1 MRESL
6 QLHEPLLVNTLGHSA
21 GVLIFGIFLYL
32 LITDRVGAR
41 LHGHRLAIATAA
53 LAFIWNLSSLT
64 VLAITDG
71 TTASARV
78 LVAISSSA
86 LSLLPALLLDLSL
99 SRRFRY
105 AVGMGYVLSSV
116 AIAMHALEMP
126 LRAPQLHRP
135 GLLVITSGF
144 GILTVA
150 AAVGVLLSGDVN
162 RRQLTSRLTGTMGL
176 FLFALSFIHFG
187 AGDSSSLWPIELL
200 SHHAGLPLALFVLLQ
215 DYRSVLVDAMIRFL
229 ANILLAAVFVAGV
242 AVLHEAMPSA
252 QDQFQEGMILI
263 GSSLALVGFAV
274 VRNRFQIFLTR
285 ILFHRPELDRMIERL
300 RSRHADFSDER
311 EYLSWAGGQT
321 ADFMSAEGVGQVAP
335 DIIARLK
342 KESVAVP
349 ATTASVPELREQ
361 LDRAGVEVV
370 IPILLSKA
378 ETRFLFLGR
387 RAGGRRYLSEDL
399 DVLTHL
405 AARIAEQ
412 MVSMRESE
420 LKRLVAQA
428 ELRALQS
435 QIHPHFLFNALN
447 TLYGAIPREADGAR
461 RTVLNLADIFRY
473 FLQTDRTYIA
483 LEEELRIVQ
492 AYLEIESLRLGPK
505 LRTEISVPPEVMG
518 VRIPVL
524 SIQPLVENAVK
535 HGVAAKAEGGLVRLE
550 ASIEN
555 GKLRVRV
562 SDSGGGFTAGE
573 AKGRGVGL
581 DNVRQRLCLCYGPD
595 ADLKIDSSDVG
606 ACVQFSVGLTK

>member
-1 MRESL
+1 M
-6 QLHEPLLVNTLGHSA
+6 NTLGHSA

-32 LITDRVGAR
+32 LLTDRVGAR
-41 LHGHRLAIATAA
+41 LQGHKLAIATAG
-53 LAFIWNLSSLT
+53 LAFIWNLASLS
-64 VLAITDG
+64 VLAITDER
-71 TTASARV
+71 TAAARV
-78 LVAISSSA
+78 LVAVSSSA

-105 AVGMGYVLSSV
+105 VVGMGYVLSSV

-126 LRAPQLHRP
+126 LRAPELHRP
-135 GLLVITSGF
+135 GLIIITSGF

-150 AAVGVLLSGDVN
+150 VAVGVLLSGEVN
-162 RRQLTSRLTGTMGL
+162 RRQLTSRLLGTMGL
-176 FLFALSFIHFG
+176 FLFAMSFTHFG

-229 ANILLAAVFVAGV
+229 ANILLAAVFVTGV
-242 AVLHEAMPSA
+242 AVLHEMMPPA
-252 QDQFQEGMILI
+252 QDQFQEGLILI
-263 GSSLALVGFAV
+263 GSSLALVLFAV
-274 VRNRFQIFLTR
+274 VRNRFQNVLTR
-285 ILFHRPELDRMIERL
+285 ILFHRPELEVMIERL
-300 RSRHADFSDER
+300 RSRHADFADEQ
-311 EYLSWAGGQT
+311 EYLNWTRSLA
-321 ADFMSAEGVGQVAP
+321 ADFMSAEGVGNVAP
-335 DIIARLK
+335 EIVARLK
-342 KESVAVP
+342 QEAVAVP
-349 ATTASVPELREQ
+349 ATTASVPELRDPLE
-361 LDRAGVEVV
+361 RAGVEVV

-387 RAGGRRYLSEDL
+387 RSGGRRYLSEDL
-399 DVLTHL
+399 GVLTQL

-412 MVSMRESE
+412 VVSMRESE

-447 TLYGAIPREADGAR
+447 TLYGAIPREAEGAR

-505 LRTEISVPPEVMG
+505 LRTEIVVAAEAMS

-550 ASIEN
+550 AILED

-562 SDSGGGFTAGE
+562 SDSGAGFTAEG
-573 AKGRGVGL
+573 ANGRGVGL
-581 DNVRQRLCLCYGPD
+581 DNVRQRLRLCYGPD
-595 ADLKIDSSDVG
+595 SDLKIDSSEDG
-606 ACVQFSVGLTK
+606 ACVHFAVGLTK

>member
-1 MRESL
+1 
-6 QLHEPLLVNTLGHSA
+6 
-21 GVLIFGIFLYL
+21 
-32 LITDRVGAR
+32 
-41 LHGHRLAIATAA
+41 
-53 LAFIWNLSSLT
+53 
-64 VLAITDG
+64 
-71 TTASARV
+71 
-78 LVAISSSA
+78 
-86 LSLLPALLLDLSL
+86 
-99 SRRFRY
+99 
-105 AVGMGYVLSSV
+105 MGYVLSSV

-126 LRAPQLHRP
+126 LRAPELHRP
-135 GLLVITSGF
+135 GLIIITSGF

-150 AAVGVLLSGDVN
+150 VAVGVLLSGEVN
-162 RRQLTSRLTGTMGL
+162 RRQLTSRLLGTMGL
-176 FLFALSFIHFG
+176 FLFAMSFTHFG

-229 ANILLAAVFVAGV
+229 ANILLAAVFVTGV
-242 AVLHEAMPSA
+242 AVLHEMMPPA
-252 QDQFQEGMILI
+252 QDQFQEGLILI
-263 GSSLALVGFAV
+263 GSSLALVLFAV
-274 VRNRFQIFLTR
+274 VRNRFQNVLTR
-285 ILFHRPELDRMIERL
+285 ILFHRPELEVMIERL
-300 RSRHADFSDER
+300 RSRHADFADEQ
-311 EYLSWAGGQT
+311 EYLNWTRSLA
-321 ADFMSAEGVGQVAP
+321 ADFMSAEGVGNVAP
-335 DIIARLK
+335 EIVARLK
-342 KESVAVP
+342 QEAVAVP
-349 ATTASVPELREQ
+349 ATTASVPELRDPLE
-361 LDRAGVEVV
+361 RAGVEVV

-387 RAGGRRYLSEDL
+387 RSGGRRYLSEDL
-399 DVLTHL
+399 GVLTQL

-412 MVSMRESE
+412 VVSMRESE

-447 TLYGAIPREADGAR
+447 TLYGAIPREAEGAR

-505 LRTEISVPPEVMG
+505 LRTEIVVAAEAMS

-550 ASIEN
+550 AILED

-562 SDSGGGFTAGE
+562 SDSGAGFTAEG
-573 AKGRGVGL
+573 ANGRGVGL
-581 DNVRQRLCLCYGPD
+581 DNVRQRLRLCYGPD
-595 ADLKIDSSDVG
+595 SDLKIDSSEDG
-606 ACVQFSVGLTK
+606 ACVHFAVGLTK

>member
-1 MRESL
+1 MTEALQIHESL
-6 QLHEPLLVNTLGHSA
+6 LLNTLGHSA
-21 GVLIFGIFLYL
+21 GVLVFGIFLYL

-41 LHGHRLAIATAA
+41 LHGHKLAIATAA
-53 LAFIWNLSSLT
+53 LAFFWNLSSLAA
-64 VLAITDG
+64 LSITDA
-71 TTASARV
+71 TTAPARV
-78 LVAISSSA
+78 LIAISSSA

-105 AVGMGYVLSSV
+105 VVGMGYVLSSV
-116 AIAMHALEMP
+116 SIAFHALEMS
-126 LRAPQLHRP
+126 LREPQLHRS
-135 GLLVITSGF
+135 GQIIITSGF

-150 AAVGVLLSGDVN
+150 VAVWVLLSGEVN
-162 RRQLTSRLTGTMGL
+162 RRQVTSRLAGTMGL
-176 FLFALSFIHFG
+176 FLFAMSFIHFG

-242 AVLHEAMPSA
+242 FVLHDKMPPA
-252 QDQFQEGMILI
+252 RDQFQEGLILI
-263 GSSLALVGFAV
+263 GSAIALVLFTV
-274 VRNRFQIFLTR
+274 VRNSFQRFLTR
-285 ILFHRPELDRMIERL
+285 ILFRQPELERMVERL
-300 RSRHADFSDER
+300 RSRHADFAE
-311 EYLSWAGGQT
+311 EQEFLTWAGAQT
-321 ADFMSAEGVGQVAP
+321 ADFMSAEGVGKVAP
-335 DIIARLK
+335 EIIDRLK
-342 KESVAVP
+342 KDAFAVP
-349 ATTASVPELREQ
+349 ATTASVPDLRDQ
-361 LDRAGVEVV
+361 LERAGVEVL

-387 RAGGRRYLSEDL
+387 RTGGRRYLSEDL
-399 DVLTHL
+399 ALLAHL

-412 MVSMRESE
+412 VVGMRESE

-483 LEEELRIVQ
+483 LEDELRIVQ

-505 LRTEISVPPEVMG
+505 LKTEISVAPEARG
-518 VRIPVL
+518 VLIPVL

-535 HGVAAKAEGGLVRLE
+535 HGVAAKSDGGLVRLE
-550 ASIEN
+550 ATVE
-555 GKLRVRV
+555 GGTLHVRV
-562 SDSGGGFTAGE
+562 CDSGAGFTADAG
-573 AKGRGVGL
+573 KGRGVGL

-595 ADLKIDSSDVG
+595 SNLQITSSDEG
-606 ACVQFSVGLTK
+606 ACVQFAVGLTK

>member
-1 MRESL
+1 M
-6 QLHEPLLVNTLGHSA
+6 NTLGHSA

-32 LITDRVGAR
+32 LMTDRVGSR
-41 LHGHRLAIATAA
+41 LHGHRIAVATAA
-53 LAFIWNLSSLT
+53 VAFIWDLSSLIA
-64 VLAITDG
+64 LAFADP
-71 TTASARV
+71 TTAAARV
-78 LVAISSSA
+78 WIAISSSA
-86 LSLLPALLLDLSL
+86 LSLLPALLLDVSL
-99 SRRFRY
+99 SRRFRSV
-105 AVGMGYVLSSV
+105 VGMGYLLSSIS
-116 AIAMHALEMP
+116 IAMHALEMP
-126 LRAPQLHRP
+126 LRAPQLHQP
-135 GLLVITSGF
+135 GQLVITSGF
-144 GILTVA
+144 GILTIAVA
-150 AAVGVLLSGDVN
+150 VWVLLSGEVS
-162 RRQLTSRLTGTMGL
+162 RRQVASRLAGTIGL
-176 FLFALSFIHFG
+176 FLFAMSFVHFG

-229 ANILLAAVFVAGV
+229 ANILLAGLFVAGV
-242 AVLHEAMPSA
+242 TVLHDRLPPAH
-252 QDQFQEGMILI
+252 DQFQEGLILVGAAI
-263 GSSLALVGFAV
+263 ALVLFAV
-274 VRNRFQIFLTR
+274 VRNAFQRFLTR
-285 ILFHRPELDRMIERL
+285 ILFQRPELETVLERL
-300 RSRHADFSDER
+300 RSRHADFEDEQ
-311 EYLSWAGGQT
+311 EYLSWAGGLT
-321 ADFMSAEGVGQVAP
+321 AEFMTAEGVGKVSP
-335 DIIARLK
+335 EILTRLIR
-342 KESVAVP
+342 EGVVMP
-349 ATTASVPELREQ
+349 GTAASLDAMRDELE
-361 LDRAGVEVV
+361 RAGVEVV

-399 DVLTHL
+399 ELLAHL

-412 MVSMRESE
+412 VVGMRESE

-447 TLYGAIPREADGAR
+447 TLYGTIPREAVGAR

-505 LRTEISVPPEVMG
+505 LRIEISVSPEVMG

-550 ASIEN
+550 ADLED

-562 SDSGGGFTAGE
+562 SDSGAGFMAGDG
-573 AKGRGVGL
+573 KGRGVGL
-581 DNVRQRLCLCYGPD
+581 DNVRQRLRLCYGPD
-595 ADLKIDSSDVG
+595 ADLKIDSSDAG
-606 ACVQFSVGLTK
+606 ARVQFAVGLNK

>member
-1 MRESL
+1 M
-6 QLHEPLLVNTLGHSA
+6 NTLGHSA

-32 LITDRVGAR
+32 LLTDRVGAR
-41 LHGHRLAIATAA
+41 LQGHRLAIATAG
-53 LAFIWNLSSLT
+53 LAFIWNLASLS
-64 VLAITDG
+64 VLAITDER
-71 TTASARV
+71 TAAARV
-78 LVAISSSA
+78 LVAVSSSA

-105 AVGMGYVLSSV
+105 VVGMGYVLSSV

-126 LRAPQLHRP
+126 LRAPELHRP
-135 GLLVITSGF
+135 GLIIITSGF

-150 AAVGVLLSGDVN
+150 VAVGVLLSGEVN
-162 RRQLTSRLTGTMGL
+162 RRQLTSRLLGTMGL
-176 FLFALSFIHFG
+176 FLFAMSFTHFG

-229 ANILLAAVFVAGV
+229 ANILLAAVFVTGV
-242 AVLHEAMPSA
+242 AVLHEMMPPA
-252 QDQFQEGMILI
+252 QDQFQEGLILI
-263 GSSLALVGFAV
+263 GSSLALVLFAV
-274 VRNRFQIFLTR
+274 VRNRFQNVLTR
-285 ILFHRPELDRMIERL
+285 ILFHRPELEVMIERL
-300 RSRHADFSDER
+300 RSRHADFADEQ
-311 EYLSWAGGQT
+311 EYLNWTRSLA
-321 ADFMSAEGVGQVAP
+321 ADFMSAEGVGNVAP
-335 DIIARLK
+335 EIVARLK
-342 KESVAVP
+342 QEAVAVP
-349 ATTASVPELREQ
+349 ATTASVPELRDPLE
-361 LDRAGVEVV
+361 RAGVEVV

-387 RAGGRRYLSEDL
+387 RSGGRRYLSEDL
-399 DVLTHL
+399 GVLTQL

-412 MVSMRESE
+412 VVSMRESE

-447 TLYGAIPREADGAR
+447 TLYGAIPREAEGAR

-505 LRTEISVPPEVMG
+505 LRTEIVVAAEAMS

-550 ASIEN
+550 AILED

-562 SDSGGGFTAGE
+562 SDSGAGFTAEG
-573 AKGRGVGL
+573 ANGRGVGL
-581 DNVRQRLCLCYGPD
+581 DNVRQRLRLCYGPD
-595 ADLKIDSSDVG
+595 SDLKIDSSEDG
-606 ACVQFSVGLTK
+606 ACVHFAVGLTK

>member
-1 MRESL
+1 M
-6 QLHEPLLVNTLGHSA
+6 NTLGHSA

-32 LITDRVGAR
+32 LLTDRVGAR
-41 LHGHRLAIATAA
+41 LQGHKLAIATAG
-53 LAFIWNLSSLT
+53 LAFIWNLASLS
-64 VLAITDG
+64 VLAITDER
-71 TTASARV
+71 TAAARV
-78 LVAISSSA
+78 LVAVSSSA

-105 AVGMGYVLSSV
+105 VVGMGYVLSSV

-126 LRAPQLHRP
+126 LRAPELHRP
-135 GLLVITSGF
+135 GLIIITSGF

-150 AAVGVLLSGDVN
+150 VAVGVLLSGEVN
-162 RRQLTSRLTGTMGL
+162 RRQLTSRLLGTMGL
-176 FLFALSFIHFG
+176 FLFAMSFTHFG

-229 ANILLAAVFVAGV
+229 ANILLAAVFVTGV
-242 AVLHEAMPSA
+242 AVLHEMMPPA
-252 QDQFQEGMILI
+252 QDQFQEGLILI
-263 GSSLALVGFAV
+263 GSSLALVLFAV
-274 VRNRFQIFLTR
+274 VRNRFQNVLTR
-285 ILFHRPELDRMIERL
+285 ILFHRPELEVMIERL
-300 RSRHADFSDER
+300 RSRHADFADEQ
-311 EYLSWAGGQT
+311 EYLNWTRSLA
-321 ADFMSAEGVGQVAP
+321 ADFMSAEGVGNVASE
-335 DIIARLK
+335 IVARLK
-342 KESVAVP
+342 QEAVAVP
-349 ATTASVPELREQ
+349 ATTASVPELRDPLE
-361 LDRAGVEVV
+361 RAGVEVV

-387 RAGGRRYLSEDL
+387 RSGGRRYLSEDL
-399 DVLTHL
+399 GVLTQL

-412 MVSMRESE
+412 VVSMRESE

-447 TLYGAIPREADGAR
+447 TLYGAIPREAEGAR

-505 LRTEISVPPEVMG
+505 LRTEIVVAAEAMSA
-518 VRIPVL
+518 RIPVL

-550 ASIEN
+550 AILED

-562 SDSGGGFTAGE
+562 SDSGAGFTAEG
-573 AKGRGVGL
+573 ANGRGVGL
-581 DNVRQRLCLCYGPD
+581 DNVRQRLRLCYGPD
-595 ADLKIDSSDVG
+595 SDLKIDSSEDG
-606 ACVQFSVGLTK
+606 ACVHFAVGLTK

>member
-1 MRESL
+1 MREAL
-6 QLHEPLLVNTLGHSA
+6 QLHEPLLMNTLGHSA

-32 LITDRVGAR
+32 LITDRVGSR

-53 LAFIWNLSSLT
+53 LALVWDLSSLI
-64 VLAITDG
+64 VLAYTDP
-71 TTASARV
+71 TVASARV
-78 LVAISSSA
+78 LIAISSSA

-105 AVGMGYVLSSV
+105 VVGVGYLLSSV
-116 AIAMHALEMP
+116 SIAMHALEMP
-126 LRAPQLHRP
+126 LRAPELHRP
-135 GLLVITSGF
+135 GQLVITSGF

-150 AAVGVLLSGDVN
+150 VAVWVLLSGEVN
-162 RRQLTSRLTGTMGL
+162 RRELTSRLAGTIGL
-176 FLFALSFIHFG
+176 FLFAMSFIHFG

-229 ANILLAAVFVAGV
+229 ANILLATVFVAGV
-242 AVLHEAMPSA
+242 AVLHDKMPPA
-252 QDQFQEGMILI
+252 QDQFQEGLILI
-263 GSSLALVGFAV
+263 AGAIALVLFV
-274 VRNRFQIFLTR
+274 LVRNGFQRFLTR
-285 ILFHRPELDRMIERL
+285 ILFRRPELEQVIERL
-300 RSRHADFSDER
+300 RSRHADFQDEQ
-311 EYLSWAGGQT
+311 EYLNWAGGLT
-321 ADFMSAEGVGQVAP
+321 ADFMSAEGVGPVAP
-335 DIIARLK
+335 EIVARLK
-342 KESVAVP
+342 REAVAVP
-349 ATTASVPELREQ
+349 ATTASVPELRDQ
-361 LDRAGVEVV
+361 LERAGVEVV
-370 IPILLSKA
+370 MPILLSKA

-387 RAGGRRYLSEDL
+387 RSGGRRYLSEDL
-399 DVLTHL
+399 DLLTHL

-412 MVSMRESE
+412 VVGMRESE
-420 LKRLVAQA
+420 LQRLIAQA

-505 LRTEISVPPEVMG
+505 LRIEISVAPEVMA

-535 HGVAAKAEGGLVRLE
+535 HGVAAKAEGGLVRLD
-550 ASIEN
+550 ASLEN

-562 SDSGGGFTAGE
+562 SDSGAGFTAVEG
-573 AKGRGVGL
+573 KGRGVGL
-581 DNVRQRLCLCYGPD
+581 DNVRQRLRLCYGPE
-595 ADLKIDSSDVG
+595 ADLKIDSTDEG
-606 ACVQFSVGLTK
+606 ASVQFAVGLTK